1 MSKKLVLALIV
12 TLCVLVGA
20 CSRERTQQAAGSQSA
35 ASEEQ
40 QKQEQQIA
48 EQQKKIDEQQKK
60 LDEQQQ
66 RLAEQQKAEGAPSP
80 GQSSPGQSAGNKA
93 ASQAGSAAATAPKAP
108 AEPAAPPK
116 PPEPVYVTLRL
127 EPGTPVVV
135 RTTTEISTKTAK
147 TGETFVATLE
157 EPLSDG
163 DKVIAARGAEV
174 AGRIVESDPGGRAK
188 GKAKISVELV
198 SLRTASAKKIPIST
212 VALTQEAGST
222 AKKDL
227 KRTGIAT
234 GVGAAVGAI
243 AGGGKGAAI
252 GAGVGAGAGVAANLA
267 TRGDPSVIP
276 SETVLRFELAQSVAV
291 KTQVDQTSKAE

>member
-1 MSKKLVLALIV
+1 MKIGKTVKTGGKKRHEERKDMSRKLVLALIV
-12 TLCVLVGA
+12 ALCVLVGA
-20 CSRERTQQAAGSQSA
+20 CSREQTQRAAGSQSA

-40 QKQEQQIA
+40 QKLKQQLA
-48 EQQKKIDEQQKK
+48 EQQKKLDEQHKK

-80 GQSSPGQSAGNKA
+80 GQSSPGQSAGNEA
-93 ASQAGSAAATAPKAP
+93 ASQAGSAAATASKAP

-116 PPEPVYVTLRL
+116 PSEPVYVTLRL

-135 RTTTEISTKTAK
+135 RTTTEVSTKAAK
-147 TGETFVATLE
+147 PGDTFVATLE
-157 EPLSDG
+157 EPLSDDDNVTAG
-163 DKVIAARGAEV
+163 RGAEV
-174 AGRIVESDPGGRAK
+174 AGRIVASDPGGRAK

-198 SLRTASAKKIPIST
+198 SLTTASGKKIPIST

-234 GVGAAVGAI
+234 GVGTAVGAL

-252 GAGVGAGAGVAANLA
+252 GAGVGAGAA
-267 TRGDPSVIP
+267 RG
-276 SETVLRFELAQSVAV
+276 
-291 KTQVDQTSKAE
+291 K

>member
-20 CSRERTQQAAGSQSA
+20 CSREQTQQAAGSQSA
-35 ASEEQ
+35 GSEEQ
-40 QKQEQQIA
+40 QKQEQQLA

-66 RLAEQQKAEGAPSP
+66 RLAEQQKAAGA
-80 GQSSPGQSAGNKA
+80 SSPGQSAGNEA
-93 ASQAGSAAATAPKAP
+93 ASQAGSAAATAPNQPAP
-108 AEPAAPPK
+108 APVEPAAPPK
-116 PPEPVYVTLRL
+116 PPEPVYVTLQL
-127 EPGTPVVV
+127 EPGTPVVA
-135 RTTTEISTKTAK
+135 RTTAEISTKTAK

-174 AGRIVESDPGGRAK
+174 AGRVVESDQGGRAK

-198 SLRTASAKKIPIST
+198 SLTTASGKKIPIST

>member
-1 MSKKLVLALIV
+1 MSRKLVLALIV

-20 CSRERTQQAAGSQSA
+20 CSREQTQQAAGSQSA

-40 QKQEQQIA
+40 QKQEQQLA

-66 RLAEQQKAEGAPSP
+66 RLAEQQKAAGAPSP
-80 GQSSPGQSAGNKA
+80 GQSAGNEA
-93 ASQAGSAAATAPKAP
+93 ASQAGSAAATAPNQPAP
-108 AEPAAPPK
+108 APPK

-127 EPGTPVVV
+127 EPGTPVVA
-135 RTTTEISTKTAK
+135 RTTAEISTKTAK

-174 AGRIVESDPGGRAK
+174 AGRVVESDQGGRAK

-198 SLRTASAKKIPIST
+198 SLTTASGKKIPIST

>member
-1 MSKKLVLALIV
+1 MSRELVLALIV

-66 RLAEQQKAEGAPSP
+66 RLAEQQKPAEAPSP
-80 GQSSPGQSAGNKA
+80 GQSKGNEA
-93 ASQAGSAAATAPKAP
+93 AAQAGGTAATAPKAP

-116 PPEPVYVTLRL
+116 PPEPVYVTLQL

-135 RTTTEISTKTAK
+135 RTTGEVSTKTAK

-198 SLRTASAKKIPIST
+198 SLTSASGKKIPIST

-291 KTQVDQTSKAE
+291 KTRVDQTSKAE